1 MPKTGSQERSGKW
14 WRGIGSEVRGEYA
27 VDNCVG
33 QNFQPGIQDGM
44 SGNVHRKRE
53 TTASN
58 QVSNDMTF
66 KERNI
71 GTQINRNGR
80 PGIGERKL

>member
-1 MPKTGSQERSGKW
+1 MVEGYR
-14 WRGIGSEVRGEYA
+14 SEVRSKYA

-33 QNFQPGIQDGM
+33 QNLQPGIQNGM
-44 SGNVHRKRE
+44 SRNVHRKRE
-53 TTASN
+53 ATASN

-71 GTQINRNGR
+71 WTQINRNGR